1 MSSLRVVLATFGSL
15 GDLHP
20 YIALGRALQQLGHDP
35 VLATMDRYRDT
46 VTATG
51 LRFAAV
57 SPPESAF
64 PPMDELMPRLFDP
77 YRGPEYML
85 RRLVMPYVRDAHAD
99 LSRICSASDVLV
111 THPLALTGPLIAEQT
126 GMPWASTI
134 LSPMSLL
141 SAHDPPVFPPLPWL
155 HALRRFGVGPYRRV
169 FALFRLLC
177 RPWEAPLRALRAD
190 LGLPANDK
198 LATFEGQFS
207 PALNLALFPEL
218 LATRQPDWPANTH
231 ACGFARYDGKVPDP
245 AATARLQRF
254 LAAGGPEDAPL
265 VFALGSSAVMIAG
278 NFWQHAIAAARRLGR
293 RAILIT
299 AQGDRDI
306 DDRIAEFAY
315 LPYSLVFPDAAAV
328 IHQAGIGTLSQA
340 LAAGRPQLIVPVA
353 FDQPDNALRTAR
365 LGMSRTLPFRQVT
378 AERLVRELQP
388 LLEDPQYAG
397 QAARIAP
404 EIGRQDGA
412 AEAARLIVELAAG
425 CGQRSRQ
432 GQLSQPE
439 GRP

>member
-1 MSSLRVVLATFGSL
+1 MSNLRVVLATFGSL

-20 YIALGRALQQLGHDP
+20 YIALGRALQQRGHDP
-35 VLATMDRYRDT
+35 VLATMDRYREA
-46 VTATG
+46 VLATG
-51 LRFAAV
+51 LRFAPV

-85 RRLVMPYVRDAHAD
+85 RKLVMPYVREAHAD
-99 LSRICSASDVLV
+99 LSRICHASDVLV
-111 THPLALTGPLIAEQT
+111 THPLALTGRLIAEQT
-126 GMPWASTI
+126 GIPWASTI

-141 SAHDPPVFPPLPWL
+141 SSHDPPLFPPLPWL

-190 LGLPANDK
+190 LGLPASNQ

-218 LATRQPDWPANTH
+218 LAARQPDWPDHTH
-231 ACGFARYDGKVPDP
+231 ACGFARYDGQVPDP
-245 AATARLQRF
+245 AVTARLQGF
-254 LAAGGPEDAPL
+254 LEAGGPQDAPL
-265 VFALGSSAVMIAG
+265 VFALGSSAVMVAG
-278 NFWQHAIAAARRLGR
+278 DFWQQAITAARRLGR

-299 AQGDRDI
+299 ARADQDI

-315 LPYSLVFPDAAAV
+315 LPYSQVFPHAAAIV
-328 IHQAGIGTLSQA
+328 HQAGIGTLSQA
-340 LAAGRPQLIVPVA
+340 LSAGRPQLIVPVA

-365 LGMSRTLPFRQVT
+365 LGVSRTLPFRQVT
-378 AERLVRELQP
+378 ADRLVRELQP
-388 LLEDPQYAG
+388 LLENPGYLV
-397 QAARIAP
+397 QAVRIAP
-404 EIGRQDGA
+404 EVSRQDGA
-412 AEAARLIVELAAG
+412 AEAALLIETL
-425 CGQRSRQ
+425 GQ
-432 GQLSQPE
+432 GKA
-439 GRP
+439 

>member
-20 YIALGRALQQLGHDP
+20 YIALGQVLQQLGHDP
-35 VLATMDRYRDT
+35 VLATMDRYRDA
-46 VTATG
+46 VAAAG

-77 YRGPEYML
+77 YRGPEYLL
-85 RRLVMPYVRDAHAD
+85 RRLVMPYVRDTHAD
-99 LSRICSASDVLV
+99 LSRLCSASDVLV
-111 THPLALTGPLIAEQT
+111 THPLAVTGPLIAEQT

-155 HALRRFGVGPYRRV
+155 HALRRFGVAPYRRV

-190 LGLPANDK
+190 LGLPASK
-198 LATFEGQFS
+198 QLATFEGQFS

-218 LATRQPDWPANTH
+218 LAARQPDWPANTH
-231 ACGFARYDGKVPDP
+231 ACGFARYDGQVPDP
-245 AATARLQRF
+245 TVTARLQRF
-254 LAAGGPEDAPL
+254 LDAGGPQDAPL
-265 VFALGSSAVMIAG
+265 VFALGSSAVRIAG
-278 NFWQHAIAAARRLGR
+278 DFWQHAIAAARQLGR

-299 AQGDRDI
+299 AQADRDI
-306 DDRIAEFAY
+306 DARIAEFAY
-315 LPYSLVFPDAAAV
+315 LPYSLVFPQAAAI

-340 LAAGRPQLIVPVA
+340 LVAGRPQLIVPVA

-365 LGMSRTLPFRQVT
+365 LGVSRTLPFKQVT
-378 AERLVRELQP
+378 GERLVRALQP
-388 LLEDPQYAG
+388 LLENPEYLV
-397 QAARIAP
+397 QATRIAP
-404 EIGRQDGA
+404 GVSLQDGA
-412 AEAARLIVELAAG
+412 AEAARLIVALAAG
-425 CGQRSRQ
+425 HAPKVRQ
-432 GQLSQPE
+432 A
-439 GRP
+439 